1 MSPVIKQIL
10 KHKLVLM
17 LVIIAL
23 FLTATSIGA
32 ASGPKH
38 STSAIHT
45 ITPMT
50 EISTY
55 NPNVNAADYF
65 DVVGILNSIDGNKVI
80 IGDRQLTLAPGVSTY
95 GLSQYNLVGANLDSA
110 GSVVALELI
119 SDKPN

>member
-1 MSPVIKQIL
+1 MSPVIKQII
-10 KHKLVLM
+10 KHRPVLM
-17 LVIIAL
+17 LAIISWLLMA
-23 FLTATSIGA
+23 ASTSA

-38 STSAIHT
+38 SGTAIRT

-50 EISTY
+50 ELSTF

-65 DVVGILNSIDGNKVI
+65 DVVGILNSIDGNQVT

-110 GSVVALELI
+110 GRVVALELV
-119 SDKPN
+119 SKKPN